1 MHKNLSAKYYQEN
14 KAIPLK
20 KQVKISKYFKIS
32 KKSNNMVMNVRQ
44 IS

>member
-1 MHKNLSAKYYQEN
+1 MPKNLSAKHYQEN
-14 KAIPLK
+14 KGRLLK

-32 KKSNNMVMNVRQ
+32 KKSNNMVMNVRK